1 MKQKRIIKKRIALT
15 GIIGVIAIFTIPLNV
30 KAKSLEDSFYSGAS
44 IFPDGYEKSHKECW
58 AGTDGY
64 YGMHYIRAMV
74 GKGDECMAD
83 TGRCYDNGNIK
94 RTAKTET
101 VPCHG
106 FRFYFP
112 TAYAYYGT
120 P

>member
-1 MKQKRIIKKRIALT
+1 MVC
-15 GIIGVIAIFTIPLNV
+15 IGAGAVLSIPLNV

-94 RTAKTET
+94 FKGVECCRQQHPRVEIQQGLAINI
-101 VPCHG
+101 V
-106 FRFYFP
+106 
-112 TAYAYYGT
+112 T
-120 P
+120 PFSYS